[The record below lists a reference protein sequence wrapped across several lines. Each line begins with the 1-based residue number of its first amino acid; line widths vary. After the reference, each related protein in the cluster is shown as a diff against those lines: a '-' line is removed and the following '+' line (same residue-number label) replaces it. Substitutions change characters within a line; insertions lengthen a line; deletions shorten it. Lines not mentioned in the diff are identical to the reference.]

1 MSKFFNS
8 DQVQNNLQDI
18 FNTYQ
23 EVAAMTAKLSTM
35 SREERLEHIR
45 RL

>member
-1 MSKFFNS
+1 MSTFFQS

-23 EVAAMTAKLSTM
+23 EIAVM
-35 SREERLEHIR
+35 SQHLPEMSKEQRL
-45 RL
+45 